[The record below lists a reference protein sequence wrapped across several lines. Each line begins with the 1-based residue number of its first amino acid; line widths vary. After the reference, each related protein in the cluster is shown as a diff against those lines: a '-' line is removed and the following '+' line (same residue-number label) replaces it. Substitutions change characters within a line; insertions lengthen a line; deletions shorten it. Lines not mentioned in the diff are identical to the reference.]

1 MRTKMSFMLSDNER
15 ANRAFHAIKHALSR
29 PETQAPMAISCGS
42 CGARMTNNIYVC
54 STCWNAFSKALFGDA
69 DTLNRNF
76 SSLKPLIKATKHLT
90 ALKRYLMLNKL
101 DEL

>member
-1 MRTKMSFMLSDNER
+1 MSFMLSNNDRAER
-15 ANRAFHAIKHALSR
+15 TFHAIKHVILDSER
-29 PETQAPMAISCGS
+29 SPMKCGS

-54 STCWNAFSKALFGDA
+54 STCWDAFSKALFGDA

-76 SSLKPLIKATKHLT
+76 SSLKPLIKAIKHLT